1 MNLLVFACLLMCP
14 AATADAPAHTIHN
27 ELVRVAIDAAG
38 NLTGL
43 CNLRSGWNYAGG
55 QPLWR
60 IFYTEDDVRDIEALP
75 AQPPRVT
82 CDASS
87 ITARYEGLQSRA
99 KKPLDVVVELHASLQ
114 PQSDDVRWT
123 IAVENRQP
131 GLTVTE
137 VQFPLVNHIQL
148 RPGQALIWSRLGGQ
162 RIADPKVAARAWK
175 TGYMGP
181 DQHGTK
187 LAAMYPG
194 SGAATNCFLFATKDE
209 GLYFGSHDP
218 SLQSTLH
225 LFHFHDE
232 RLQAGFV
239 KYPFLPPGQK
249 FASAEFVLSPYSGTW
264 HVASKKYRAWVNTWF
279 SVPQRPE
286 WVRRMTGW
294 QRIILKTQFGEV
306 LHPYDTVAQMARD
319 GRTAGVDSLLLF
331 GWWNAGMDAGYPDYA
346 FDKALGGRQVLE
358 SQIRQAHQEGT
369 RVQLYFNGRLIDKES
384 EFYRSGEAS
393 KISVKDLRG
402 NEWNESY
409 HFSGRGT
416 TTLQLG
422 RKTLVVACPTSLAWQ
437 KRRLEWVDLALSLGA
452 DAVFF
457 DQMGINETPCTDTR
471 HGHPVP
477 LVSFTPIQAARLKE
491 IREHVRAINP
501 QAAFGTEFLTDVVAS
516 QCDFLHAL
524 PGIYSPGGFVE
535 WFRYTFPEVVFSDRE
550 IYDDKDVERRVN
562 ILLTRGL
569 RSDVCVWRCQGTI
582 ADTPHYRQ
590 YLGKVNA
597 LRTKYSEFLLDG
609 VYLDTEPLQS
619 SNEHVDTRAFR
630 SGDRLMVAVA
640 QSAVPETK
648 TQLQVPGYRFL
659 SADGL
664 GDYQA
669 QPRGEGLLVTVK
681 QNAVALAI
689 FAKKP

>member
-1 MNLLVFACLLMCP
+1 MMLPLGA
-14 AATADAPAHTIHN
+14 ADAPATIQN
-27 ELVRVAIDAAG
+27 EAVRVAFDAAG
-38 NLTGL
+38 NLTEL
-43 CNLRSGWNYAGG
+43 TNVRSGWNYAGRQG
-55 QPLWR
+55 LWR
-60 IFYTEDDVRDIEALP
+60 VFYTQDDVRDIEALAGAEP
-75 AQPPRVT
+75 KVT
-82 CDASS
+82 ADASS
-87 ITARYEGLQSRA
+87 ITVRYEGLQSRNQ
-99 KKPLDVVVELHASLQ
+99 KPLDIVVELRAVIQ

-131 GLTVTE
+131 GITITE
-137 VQFPLVNHIQL
+137 VQFPLVKDIQL

-162 RIADPKVAARAWK
+162 RIADPKVAARGWK

-187 LAAMYPG
+187 LTAMYPG

-232 RLQAGFV
+232 QLQAGFV
-239 KYPFLPPGQK
+239 KYPFLATGQK

-264 HVASKKYRAWVNTWF
+264 HVASKKYRTWANTWF
-279 SVPQRPE
+279 SAPKQPE

-306 LHPYDTVAQMARD
+306 LHPYNTVAQMGRD

-331 GWWNAGMDAGYPDYA
+331 GWWDAGMDAGYPHYL
-346 FDKALGGRQVLE
+346 FDKNLGGRETLE
-358 SQIRQAHQEGT
+358 AQIRQAHKEGT

-393 KISVKDLRG
+393 QISVKDLRG

-457 DQMGINETPCTDTR
+457 DQMGINETPCTDKR

-477 LVSFTPIQAARLKE
+477 LVSFTPIQASRLKE
-491 IREHVRAINP
+491 IREHVRSINP
-501 QAAFGTEFLTDVVAS
+501 EGAFGTEFLTDVVAS

-524 PGIYSPGGFVE
+524 PGVYNPGGFVE

-550 IYDDKDVERRVN
+550 IYDDRDVERRVN

-582 ADTPHYRQ
+582 ADTPHYRE

-597 LRTKYSEFLLDG
+597 LRTKHSQFLLEG
-609 VYLDTEPLQS
+609 IYLDTEPLQS
-619 SNEHVDTRAFR
+619 SNPRIDARAFR
-630 SGDRLMVAVA
+630 SSDRMMVAMA
-640 QSAVPETK
+640 QSSAPDAK
-648 TQLQVPGYRFL
+648 TQLQVPGYRFV

-664 GDYQA
+664 GDYQV
-669 QPRGEGLLVTVK
+669 QPQGEGVQVTLK
-681 QNAVALAI
+681 KNAVALAI
-689 FAKKP
+689 FQKL